1 MYFLCCVCITVA
13 QARWCPH
20 VYFYC
25 MLFMYFK
32 CLFLICVSSVCICV
46 KASVWASWYP
56 HAYFWCLC
64 LKKVFLVY
72 VFVLQQRQWGPGG
85 VLRPGKL
92 HCPHSLPRD
101 SLNCKA
107 LTLLCICISLCLYL
121 CCCMYFICVYCA
133 FSSSLCIMFSSAMAT
148 KLFQLI
154 LLCFVQHCRCVC
166 VFGFGFAD
174 HVLLSNMYWTLWKVW
189 PCFYM

>member
-121 CCCMYFICVYCA
+121 CRCIYFICVYC
-133 FSSSLCIMFSSAMAT
+133 
-148 KLFQLI
+148 
-154 LLCFVQHCRCVC
+154 
-166 VFGFGFAD
+166 VFLQVYVSCS
-174 HVLLSNMYWTLWKVW
+174 HQPW
-189 PCFYM
+189 PQNSFN